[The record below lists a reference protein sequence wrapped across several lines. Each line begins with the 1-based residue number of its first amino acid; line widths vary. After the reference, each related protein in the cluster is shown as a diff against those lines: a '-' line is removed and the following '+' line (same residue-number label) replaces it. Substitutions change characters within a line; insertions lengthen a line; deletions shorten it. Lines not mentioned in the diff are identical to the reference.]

1 MLYWGLDYPPLTAYH
16 SYVTGLFAQK
26 VNPSF
31 VELFT
36 SRGYESPSHQFF
48 MRMSV
53 LISDC
58 LIFVSGLYYYTK
70 TSNMSNKNQW
80 VFFALCSYP
89 GLTLIDYGH
98 FQYNC
103 VSLGLALWAVA
114 FLSQG
119 KNILGAIAFSAALNF
134 KQMELYHAL
143 PIFFYLLAACYKKP
157 TWTGKLSSLVQIGF
171 ATLLTFGLIWL
182 PFLQLH
188 NGLLQQVVTR
198 IFPFNRGI
206 FEDYVAN
213 FWCTFNVVI
222 KIRQL
227 MEATTLARCCLI
239 LTALFSLPSS
249 LHLFFKC
256 SPRNLLLSLINV
268 SLAFFLFSYHVHEKS
283 ILLVSLPISLIS
295 NHLPWTSFWF
305 HCVSHFSML
314 PLYAKDGLLLP
325 AFVVLVL
332 YALFAYSS
340 LELEEIS
347 QQSVVSKLLI
357 TVSIAGCSLLTVIF
371 LTVPPPAAYPYLWTL
386 FVSVWSCLHFFS
398 FLFHFLQM
406 QFWLGP
412 QSLKVKLN

>member
-16 SYVTGLFAQK
+16 SYLTGLVAQRI
-26 VNPSF
+26 NPAF

-58 LIFVSGLYYYTK
+58 LIFVTGLYYYTK
-70 TSNMSNKNQW
+70 TSKLSNKNQW

-89 GLTLIDYGH
+89 GITLIDYGH

-103 VSLGLALWAVA
+103 VSLGLALWAIA

-119 KNILGAIAFSAALNF
+119 RNILGAIAFSAALNF

-143 PIFFYLLAACYKKP
+143 PIFFYLLAACNKKP
-157 TWTGKLSSLVQIGF
+157 KLTGKLSSLVQIGI

-182 PFLQLH
+182 PFLQWH
-188 NGLLQQVVTR
+188 DGLLQQVIIS

-213 FWCTFNVVI
+213 FWCTFNVFI

-227 MEATTLARCCLI
+227 METTTLAHCCLI
-239 LTALFSLPSS
+239 LTALFSFPSS
-249 LHLFFKC
+249 LHLFLKS
-256 SPRNLLLSLINV
+256 SPRNLLLCLINV

-295 NHLPWTSFWF
+295 SHLPWTAFWF

-314 PLYAKDGLLLP
+314 PLYAKDGLLIP
-325 AFVVLVL
+325 ALAVLVL
-332 YALFAYSS
+332 YSLFAYSS
-340 LELEEIS
+340 LDLEELS
-347 QQSVVSKLLI
+347 RQSITSKLSA
-357 TVSIAGCSLLTVIF
+357 TVSLVGCSLLTVLF
-371 LTVPPPAAYPYLWTL
+371 LTCPTPAAYPYLWTL
-386 FVSVWSCLHFFS
+386 FVSVWSCLHYFA
-398 FLFHFLQM
+398 FLFYFLRM